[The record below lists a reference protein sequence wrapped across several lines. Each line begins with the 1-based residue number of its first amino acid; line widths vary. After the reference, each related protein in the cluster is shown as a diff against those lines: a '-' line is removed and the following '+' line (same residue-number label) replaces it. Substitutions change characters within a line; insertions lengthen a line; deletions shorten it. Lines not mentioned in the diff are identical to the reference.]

1 MIGHRILP
9 VDGLCPGYRHIKL
22 RNECYQPLCLP
33 SLFVDIVTK
42 DYVPESFSD
51 FADAL
56 ANPMKYLSEKEKR
69 AKQLE
74 SLMDDDEEETAGE
87 TDSFPASASSE
98 LMLPPTPAE
107 LAYKRGSVVSLSG
120 IL

>member
-1 MIGHRILP
+1 MNL
-9 VDGLCPGYRHIKL
+9 LNTL
-22 RNECYQPLCLP
+22 
-33 SLFVDIVTK
+33 
-42 DYVPESFSD
+42 D

-120 IL
+120 ILNTNKDSPLPPKGMSAKGESVQKFI